1 MNTMHGRV
9 NSLRT
14 AAAALLLSAV
24 LAAEAPAAGPALA
37 AADGSGGA
45 TRYLIRPV
53 YSNVGFSIVKWS
65 VIKEQGIFRDF
76 QGTLDWD
83 AAHPE
88 RSAVELVV
96 DAKSLDTK
104 NDGRDGVV
112 RSSDFLDTDRYPT
125 LVFRSTAVQPA
136 GNGGSGAV
144 TGDLTIHGVT
154 HRIRFPV
161 TSLGA
166 REIPNVGKLVGFE
179 TTFRIRRTDYGV
191 LGSKW
196 GAVPG
201 ILDDE
206 VEIHIVIGGVRPVR

>member
-1 MNTMHGRV
+1 MHLTHGMAD
-9 NSLRT
+9 SLRK
-14 AAAALLLSAV
+14 AAAALLVSAA
-24 LAAEAPAAGPALA
+24 LAAEAPGAVAPLPNGEPAAGAE
-37 AADGSGGA
+37 
-45 TRYLIRPV
+45 RYLIRPV
-53 YSNVGFSIVKWS
+53 YSSVGFSIVKWS

-83 AAHPE
+83 TAHPE
-88 RSAVELVV
+88 RSAVELTVE
-96 DAKSLDTK
+96 AKSLDTK

-144 TGDLTIHGVT
+144 TGDLTIHGIT
-154 HRIRFPV
+154 RRIRFPV

-201 ILDDE
+201 VLDDE
-206 VEIHIVIGGVRPVR
+206 VEIHIVVGGIRPVR